1 MIAAYPDTF
10 SGRSCGREYSIV
22 PTRRIR
28 ALVPMDVPWSSVGQ
42 AARLGRCSMSLQF
55 VGLTS
60 ISEEVS
66 PVIIDPD
73 EFAYRWEYTLAE
85 LDAYEFPDLKWVIPG
100 LIPEGLS
107 ILAGPPKAGKSWM
120 ALDMALAYG
129 MGRLALGAIETQTPG
144 RVLYLALEDGP
155 RRFQSR
161 SRQILGP
168 ASEMMQS
175 HGRHFDVRFHWPR
188 GDEAYT
194 ELNRYFD
201 DHPDTGFVVIDVI
214 SKIREPGRSS
224 SSEYLADYEHV
235 GRLQSVAIGRA
246 AATLGVHHTRKTE
259 ANDWLSLAHGT
270 HGITGAADTVMV
282 LQRQRSSS
290 NAKLGITGR
299 DVAER
304 QLDLRMEP
312 SGAGWTLVGESTE
325 AELTALQQDIVAT
338 IEIGEAVAPAQVS
351 ERLLQR
357 SIDHRPGTVRTIM
370 VRMAERGD
378 LVKSARGQYLRPP
391 PDGHV
396 LDSESNHL

>member
-1 MIAAYPDTF
+1 MILGRTDGL

-60 ISEEVS
+60 ISGEVS

-129 MGRLALGAIETQTPG
+129 MGRLALGAIETQTRG

-259 ANDWLSLAHGT
+259 ANGLAKSCSWHAWDHGCGRHGHGLATAAFIFERKAGESPVVMLQNDSLTSAWSRVGPA
-270 HGITGAADTVMV
+270 G
-282 LQRQRSSS
+282 RSSV
-290 NAKLGITGR
+290 K
-299 DVAER
+299 
-304 QLDLRMEP
+304 
-312 SGAGWTLVGESTE
+312 
-325 AELTALQQDIVAT
+325 
-338 IEIGEAVAPAQVS
+338 AP
-351 ERLLQR
+351 
-357 SIDHRPGTVRTIM
+357 RPNSPLFSKT
-370 VRMAERGD
+370 
-378 LVKSARGQYLRPP
+378 
-391 PDGHV
+391 
-396 LDSESNHL
+396 